1 MDKKYWR
8 SLGELHS
15 TPEFEEILHRE
26 FPVAA
31 SEYPE
36 GVSRRRWMQ
45 LMGASVALAS
55 VSGCRWEDEKISPSV
70 SRPEGLIPGKP
81 QKFATLME
89 LGGMAESLLVTCLD
103 GRPIKVEGNPDSPLG
118 QGSSTVFAQAQTL
131 ALYDPDRA
139 VGVVERDGGKRFSRD
154 WQAFL
159 EYSDTVLGQAQKDGG
174 AKLRV
179 LADVSSSAARQNL
192 QDKFSALYPQARW
205 YEYTADSRENVYAGG
220 RIAFGEVVRPHFDLT
235 KASVIVC
242 LDEDLLSEHP
252 AALKHTRD
260 WASRRDPAAGP
271 MNRLYAVESR
281 FTTTGA
287 AADHR
292 LPSRSV
298 DIGAFL
304 TKLEK
309 QVEQQTKE
317 KHAVAEGDDYA
328 AKVLAAMA
336 EDLVANQGSGL
347 IAIGANQPAELHAR
361 VYKLNEQLGNAGATV
376 RYSKEPLA
384 REQSSVEA
392 LRALTGEMNS
402 GAVDT
407 LVILGGNPA
416 YNAPGDIDFVS
427 ALGQVPNAI
436 HLGDYE
442 DETSLLCRWHLP
454 KTHPFEQWG
463 DSRAYDGTLCIA
475 QPLIDPLHDGKS
487 EVELLAI
494 LCGEKHPEV
503 MGLIKDAVKGSLDSM
518 TVNASWRRLVHD
530 GLLKGSSLEAVSP
543 QVKDLP
549 DPKIVEPSSDE
560 MELVFYISP
569 KVYDGRFANSGWL
582 QETPDNLTKITWD
595 NAALIAPQTAKDLGV
610 GFGSVVKLLLDGK
623 SVELPVYVLPGQALN
638 SIGVALGY
646 GRTAAGLVG
655 GDVARDVKPVGENV
669 AALQSKS
676 AMNFAGGLKVQK
688 TAKKYELAVTQD
700 HHAIDAVGAN
710 EIQGRVGQ
718 LVREGDVSEF
728 ESNPDFAKE
737 RTHHPPL
744 VSLWDKNQ
752 DGKPNYTELSYEGQ
766 AWGMS
771 IDLSKCI
778 GCNACMVSCQAEN
791 NVPVV
796 GREQVINSREMHWLR
811 VDRYFTGD
819 DENNPGVSVQPML
832 CQQCELAP
840 CEQVCPVA
848 ATVHT
853 DEGLNDMVYNRCVG
867 TRYCAN
873 NCPYKVRRFNYFNFN
888 KVYEEP
894 RGKLQALVLNPEVT
908 VRHRGV
914 MEKCTYCV
922 QRIKSVQIEAKNE
935 QRPIEDGEIVTACQ
949 QACSAKAIE
958 FGDLTK
964 QDSKVAKAHANPRSY
979 AALSELN
986 IKPRTA
992 YLARIS
998 NPHPSL
1004 AKPVSGGHGHGHGD
1018 EHAEADT
1025 KKKAEAAH

>member
-45 LMGASVALAS
+45 LMGASVALAG

-81 QKFATLME
+81 QKYATLME
-89 LGGMAESLLVTCLD
+89 LGGLAESLLVTCFD
-103 GRPIKVEGNPDSPLG
+103 GRPIKVEGNPDSP
-118 QGSSTVFAQAQTL
+118 QSKGSSTVFAQSETL
-131 ALYDPDRA
+131 SLYDPDRA
-139 VGVVERDGGKRFSRD
+139 VGVIERKGGARYIRD
-154 WQAFL
+154 WQAFI

-179 LADVSSSAARQNL
+179 LADVSSSAARKNL
-192 QDKFSALYPQARW
+192 QEKFSALYPKSRW
-205 YEYTADSRENVYAGG
+205 YDYTANSRDNVYEGA

-235 KASVIVC
+235 KANVVVC

-252 AALKHTRD
+252 ASLLHTRD

-292 LPSRSV
+292 LPTRSV
-298 DIGAFL
+298 DLGYFL
-304 TKLEK
+304 TKLEE
-309 QVEQQTKE
+309 QVQQRLSE
-317 KHAVAEGDDYA
+317 KHAKAEGDEYS
-328 AKVLAAMA
+328 AKVLAAMS

-347 IAIGANQPAELHAR
+347 IAIGASQPAELHAR
-361 VYKLNEQLGNAGATV
+361 VHKLNEQLGNVGEAV
-376 RYSKEPLA
+376 RYTKEPLA
-384 REQSSVEA
+384 REMSAVEA
-392 LRALTGEMNS
+392 LRTLTEEMQS
-402 GAVDT
+402 GAVEA

-427 ALGQVPNAI
+427 ALGKVPNSI
-436 HLGDYE
+436 HLGEYE
-442 DETSLLCRWHLP
+442 DETSLLCQWHLP

-463 DSRAYDGTLCIA
+463 DSRAYDGTLCVA
-475 QPLIDPLHDGKS
+475 QPLIEPLHDGKS

-494 LCGEKHPEV
+494 LCGDKHPV
-503 MGLIKDAVKGSLDSM
+503 ALDLIKEAVKGSLDSM
-518 TVNASWRRLVHD
+518 AVNASWRRLVHD

-543 QVKDLP
+543 KVKELP
-549 DPKIVEPSSDE
+549 APKIVETASE
-560 MELVFYISP
+560 ETELVFYLSP
-569 KVYDGRFANSGWL
+569 QLYDGRFANSGWL

-595 NAALIAPQTAKDLGV
+595 NAALIAPKTAKDLGV
-610 GFGSVVKLLLDGK
+610 GFGSVVKLILDGK
-623 SVELPVYVLPGQALN
+623 SIELPVYVLPGQAPN
-638 SIGVALGY
+638 SIAVALGY

-655 GDVARDVKPVGENV
+655 GDVARDVKPVGENM
-669 AALQSKS
+669 AALQSKA
-676 AMNFAGGLKVQK
+676 AMNFAAGLKVEK
-688 TAKKYELAVTQD
+688 TGKEYELAITQD

-710 EIQGRVGQ
+710 EIEGRVGQ
-718 LVREGDVSEF
+718 LVREGDLSEY
-728 ESNPDFAKE
+728 ENNPGFAKE

-744 VSLWDKNQ
+744 VSLWDKNEE
-752 DGKPNYTELSYEGQ
+752 GKPNYQELSYEGQ

-771 IDLSKCI
+771 IDLTKCI

-819 DENNPGVSVQPML
+819 DENNPGVAVQPML

-922 QRIKSVQIEAKNE
+922 QRIKAVQIEAKND

-964 QDSKVAKAHANPRSY
+964 ENSKVAQAHANPRSY
-979 AALSELN
+979 TALSELN

-992 YLARIS
+992 YLARIT

-1004 AKPVSGGHGHGHGD
+1004 AKPASEGHGHGHGD
-1018 EHAEADT
+1018 EHAEAGT
-1025 KKKAEAAH
+1025 KKKTEAH

>member
-1 MDKKYWR
+1 
-8 SLGELHS
+8 
-15 TPEFEEILHRE
+15 
-26 FPVAA
+26 
-31 SEYPE
+31 
-36 GVSRRRWMQ
+36 
-45 LMGASVALAS
+45 
-55 VSGCRWEDEKISPSV
+55 
-70 SRPEGLIPGKP
+70 
-81 QKFATLME
+81 
-89 LGGMAESLLVTCLD
+89 
-103 GRPIKVEGNPDSPLG
+103 
-118 QGSSTVFAQAQTL
+118 
-131 ALYDPDRA
+131 
-139 VGVVERDGGKRFSRD
+139 
-154 WQAFL
+154 
-159 EYSDTVLGQAQKDGG
+159 
-174 AKLRV
+174 
-179 LADVSSSAARQNL
+179 
-192 QDKFSALYPQARW
+192 ALYPKSRW
-205 YEYTADSRENVYAGG
+205 YDYTANSRDNVYEGA

-235 KASVIVC
+235 KANVIVC

-252 AALKHTRD
+252 ASLLHTRD

-281 FTTTGA
+281 YTTTGV

-292 LPSRSV
+292 LPTRSI
-298 DIGAFL
+298 DLGFYL
-304 TKLEK
+304 TKLEEQIQK
-309 QVEQQTKE
+309 QLTE
-317 KHAVAEGDDYA
+317 KKAEPAGDDYA

-347 IAIGANQPAELHAR
+347 IAIGASQPAELHAR
-361 VYKLNEQLGNAGATV
+361 VHKLNEQLGNVGATV

-384 REQSSVEA
+384 RDLSAVEA
-392 LRALTGEMNS
+392 LRALTEEMKS
-402 GAVDT
+402 GVVET

-416 YNAPGDIDFVS
+416 YNAPGDIEFVS
-427 ALGQVPNAI
+427 ALEKVPHSI
-436 HLGDYE
+436 HLGEYE
-442 DETSLLCRWHLP
+442 DETSLLCKWHLP

-463 DSRAYDGTLCIA
+463 DSRAYDGTLCVA

-494 LCGEKHPEV
+494 LCGDKHPVV
-503 MGLIKDAVKGSLDSM
+503 MDLIKEAVKGSLDSM
-518 TVNASWRRLVHD
+518 AVNASWRRLVHD

-543 QVKDLP
+543 KVKALP
-549 DPKIVEPSSDE
+549 AAKIVEAASEE

-569 KVYDGRFANSGWL
+569 QLYDGRFANSGWL

-595 NAALIAPQTAKDLGV
+595 NAALMAPKTAKDLGV
-610 GFGSVVKLLLDGK
+610 GFGSVVKLILDGK
-623 SVELPVYVLPGQALN
+623 SLELPVYVLPGQAPN
-638 SIGVALGY
+638 SIAVALGY

-669 AALQSKS
+669 AALQSKA
-676 AMNFAGGLKVQK
+676 AMNFGGGLKVEK
-688 TAKKYELAVTQD
+688 TSRQYELAITQD
-700 HHAIDAVGAN
+700 HHAIDAVGAG
-710 EIQGRVGQ
+710 EVQGRVGQ
-718 LVREGDVSEF
+718 LVREGDLSEY
-728 ESNPDFAKE
+728 EADPDFAKK

-744 VSLWDKNQ
+744 KSLWE
-752 DGKPNYTELSYEGQ
+752 ELSYEGQ

-771 IDLSKCI
+771 IDLSKCV

-888 KVYEEP
+888 KVYEQP

-922 QRIKSVQIEAKNE
+922 QRIKAVQIEAKND

-958 FGDLTK
+958 FGDLNNEK
-964 QDSKVAKAHANPRSY
+964 SKVAQAHANSRSY
-979 AALSELN
+979 TALSELN

-992 YLARIS
+992 YLARIM

-1004 AKPVSGGHGHGHGD
+1004 AKPASEGHGHGHG
-1018 EHAEADT
+1018 EQHAEAGAE
-1025 KKKAEAAH
+1025 KKTEKH

>member
-45 LMGASVALAS
+45 LMGASVALAG

-81 QKFATLME
+81 QKYATFME
-89 LGGMAESLLVTCLD
+89 LGGLAESLLVTCYD
-103 GRPIKVEGNPDSPLG
+103 GRPIKVEGNPDSP
-118 QGSSTVFAQAQTL
+118 QSKGSSTVFAQSETL
-131 ALYDPDRA
+131 SLYDPDRA
-139 VGVVERDGGKRFSRD
+139 VGVVERKGGTRYARD
-154 WQAFL
+154 WQTFVG
-159 EYSDTVLGQAQKDGG
+159 YSDTVLGQAQQDGG

-179 LADVSSSAARQNL
+179 LADVSSSAARKSL
-192 QDKFSALYPQARW
+192 QEKFSALYPKARW
-205 YEYTADSRENVYAGG
+205 YDYTANSRDNVYDGAK
-220 RIAFGEVVRPHFDLT
+220 IAFGEVVRPHFDLT
-235 KASVIVC
+235 KANVIVC

-252 AALKHTRD
+252 ASLLHTRD
-260 WASRRDPAAGP
+260 WASRRDPAVGP
-271 MNRLYAVESR
+271 MNRLYVVESR
-281 FTTTGA
+281 FTTTGV

-292 LPSRSV
+292 LPARSV
-298 DIGAFL
+298 DLGSYL
-304 TKLEK
+304 TKLEE
-309 QVEQQTKE
+309 QVQRRLTE
-317 KHAVAEGDDYA
+317 KHAEPASDDYA

-361 VYKLNEQLGNAGATV
+361 VHKLNEQLGNVGEAV

-384 REQSSVEA
+384 RELSAVEA
-392 LRALTGEMNS
+392 LRTLTEEVQS
-402 GAVDT
+402 GVVET

-416 YNAPGDIDFVS
+416 YNAPGDIDFVT
-427 ALGQVPNAI
+427 ALGKVPNSM
-436 HLGDYE
+436 HLGEYE
-442 DETSLLCRWHLP
+442 DETSLLCKWHLP

-463 DSRAYDGTLCIA
+463 DSRAYDGTLCVA
-475 QPLIDPLHDGKS
+475 QPLIEPLHDGKS

-494 LCGEKHPEV
+494 LCGEKHPVALDLVKE
-503 MGLIKDAVKGSLDSM
+503 AVKGSLDSM
-518 TVNASWRRLVHD
+518 AVNASWRRLVHD
-530 GLLKGSSLEAVSP
+530 GILKGSSLEAVSP
-543 QVKDLP
+543 KVKALSP
-549 DPKIVEPSSDE
+549 AKIVEASSSE

-569 KVYDGRFANSGWL
+569 QLYDGRFANSGWL

-595 NAALIAPQTAKDLGV
+595 NAALIAPKTAKDLGV
-610 GFGSVVKLLLDGK
+610 SFGSVVKLILDGK
-623 SVELPVYVLPGQALN
+623 SIELPVYVLPGQAPN
-638 SIGVALGY
+638 SIAVALGY

-655 GDVARDVKPVGENV
+655 GDVARDVKPVGENI

-676 AMNFAGGLKVQK
+676 AMNFADGLKVEK
-688 TAKKYELAVTQD
+688 TDKEYELAITQD

-710 EIQGRVGQ
+710 EIEGRVGQ
-718 LVREGDVSEF
+718 LVREGDLSEY
-728 ESNPDFAKE
+728 ESNPDFAKG

-744 VSLWDKNQ
+744 VSLWDKNKE
-752 DGKPNYTELSYEGQ
+752 GKPAYQELSYEGQ

-778 GCNACMVSCQAEN
+778 GCNACAVSCQAEN

-796 GREQVINSREMHWLR
+796 GREQVLNSREMHWLR

-888 KVYEEP
+888 KVYEDP
-894 RGKLQALVLNPEVT
+894 NRKLQALVLNPEVT

-922 QRIKSVQIEAKNE
+922 QRIKAVQIEAKNE

-949 QACSAKAIE
+949 QACSANAIE

-964 QDSKVAKAHANPRSY
+964 ENSKVAQAHANPRSY

-992 YLARIS
+992 YLARIM

-1004 AKPVSGGHGHGHGD
+1004 AKPATEGHGHGHD
-1018 EHAEADT
+1018 EQHAEADT
-1025 KKKAEAAH
+1025 KKKTEKH